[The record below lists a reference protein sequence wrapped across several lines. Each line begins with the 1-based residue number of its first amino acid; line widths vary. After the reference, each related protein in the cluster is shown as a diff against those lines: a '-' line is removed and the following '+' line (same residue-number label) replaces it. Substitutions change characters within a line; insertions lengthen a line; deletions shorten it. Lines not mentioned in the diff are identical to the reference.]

1 MSSRLPASKHDRRR
15 FLRVLSG
22 AAAAFMGPPACMS
35 PQQDADGHGP
45 SGQGGAPDA
54 SPADGS
60 TGGAAESE
68 AGAEA
73 EAGQDAPEPC
83 AEPAPN
89 PPGCEPQPSGR
100 AVGRPCDFSGFRLQA
115 APHDDVFQSALIGRD
130 VDGWYARSAVCTH
143 MGCNLA
149 VPDAIVPPGVVCPCH
164 GSNFDQYGHVLS
176 GPAGSDL
183 RPMALT
189 LSCDGILYVDVDVTV
204 GPEVRLA
211 Y

>member
-83 AEPAPN
+83 AEPAP
-89 PPGCEPQPSGR
+89 
-100 AVGRPCDFSGFRLQA
+100 
-115 APHDDVFQSALIGRD
+115 
-130 VDGWYARSAVCTH
+130 
-143 MGCNLA
+143 
-149 VPDAIVPPGVVCPCH
+149 
-164 GSNFDQYGHVLS
+164 
-176 GPAGSDL
+176 
-183 RPMALT
+183 
-189 LSCDGILYVDVDVTV
+189 
-204 GPEVRLA
+204 
-211 Y
+211 